1 MWVWLSCIWREQ
13 NQLVTLCL
21 KYGKGWKKSHI
32 SGIAMMLIFVW
43 LCAHNDMRTF
53 WRFEGGIEFW
63 KIGNNLDQNCH
74 PSTAFPH
81 PQFFENVPLLA
92 LKDRHLDPAE
102 AFVFLVIFFCKKYV
116 STYRFWPKFFLK
128 LYHILNT
135 TVVTRMCL
143 CGNVKLDKRRSS
155 WLCFVNIFSKSPRF
169 FLGEKKYHI
178 MLCFFVIFMSKLG
191 TWCWPFLSQSSAWG
205 LDLYWFE
212 TNNCCFLMKKKKINF
227 FFFFREIN
235 IQLRSILSMCYLTS
249 KKKERNLTNYEIF
262 IFFSETEAQS
272 SLLKNVIDRFSCPIC
287 AEVSLLDLN
296 LCQRWSICKMSRR
309 CFLVHRKHFF

>member
-1 MWVWLSCIWREQ
+1 METAFDAIFLCSSSRNIDCNNIHAGINCDNMWVWLSCIWREQ

-21 KYGKGWKKSHI
+21 KYGKGWKKAI

-43 LCAHNDMRTF
+43 LCAHTHNDMRTF

-135 TVVTRMCL
+135 TVVTRICL

-169 FLGEKKYHI
+169 FFLFWRKKYHT

-227 FFFFREIN
+227 FFFFFVK
-235 IQLRSILSMCYLTS
+235 SIT
-249 KKKERNLTNYEIF
+249 
-262 IFFSETEAQS
+262 
-272 SLLKNVIDRFSCPIC
+272 
-287 AEVSLLDLN
+287 
-296 LCQRWSICKMSRR
+296 
-309 CFLVHRKHFF
+309 

>member
-1 MWVWLSCIWREQ
+1 
-13 NQLVTLCL
+13 
-21 KYGKGWKKSHI
+21 
-32 SGIAMMLIFVW
+32 MLIFVW

-92 LKDRHLDPAE
+92 LKDRHLDPAAE

-135 TVVTRMCL
+135 TVVTKMCL

-169 FLGEKKYHI
+169 FWKKNI
-178 MLCFFVIFMSKLG
+178 TSC
-191 TWCWPFLSQSSAWG
+191 CAFLSFLCQNWEFDVG
-205 LDLYWFE
+205 LFYLRVQHEVLISIDLKLTIVAFWW
-212 TNNCCFLMKKKKINF
+212 KRRRSIS

-262 IFFSETEAQS
+262 IFS
-272 SLLKNVIDRFSCPIC
+272 SVKLKLK
-287 AEVSLLDLN
+287 AHY
-296 LCQRWSICKMSRR
+296 WKMSLTVSPVQYVLRFH
-309 CFLVHRKHFF
+309 C

>member
-1 MWVWLSCIWREQ
+1 M
-13 NQLVTLCL
+13 
-21 KYGKGWKKSHI
+21 KKSYI

-135 TVVTRMCL
+135 TVVTKMCL

-169 FLGEKKYHI
+169 VFFLKEKNI
-178 MLCFFVIFMSKLG
+178 TSC
-191 TWCWPFLSQSSAWG
+191 CAFLSFLCQNWELDVG
-205 LDLYWFE
+205 LFYLRVQHEVLISIDLKLTIVAFWW
-212 TNNCCFLMKKKKINF
+212 KKKKINF
-227 FFFFREIN
+227 FLFFVKSISNYVQFWACAIWRAKRRREIWQ
-235 IQLRSILSMCYLTS
+235 ITRYL
-249 KKKERNLTNYEIF
+249 F
-262 IFFSETEAQS
+262 S
-272 SLLKNVIDRFSCPIC
+272 SLKLKLK
-287 AEVSLLDLN
+287 AHY
-296 LCQRWSICKMSRR
+296 WKMSLTVSPVQYVLRFH
-309 CFLVHRKHFF
+309 C